1 MNVAEYN
8 KKQCENCSIPLVIK
22 CRRDVVRKRFCS
34 RYCRAIFNRPNQK
47 MANTGIELKIK
58 GFLENQNIKF
68 EPQPNIDG
76 IVNADFLVYPN
87 IVIFA
92 DGDYWHNLP
101 KAIKRD
107 KFVNEQLHKNNYITL
122 RFKEKDI
129 NNNFE
134 FVKHEILKE
143 SNASTIGT
151 PT

>member
-34 RYCRAIFNRPNQK
+34 R
-47 MANTGIELKIK
+47 
-58 GFLENQNIKF
+58 